1 MKWLLVYVLSQSL
14 FVLYD
19 NLYIRTYK
27 QDSVVLN
34 DTTIFDGYSDIAV
47 GLIDEDILLDTVY
60 WTIESK
66 KSYEVNDD
74 ILECFKQVENISLLL
89 KLSTKNSILT
99 FSDKEVFEYPYSGFS
114 FISFSINNEG
124 YLIKHCKSSRHSDK
138 IYVDHFYKFDN
149 KLDKLKK
156 EKEII
161 KEGDGINFIVTE
173 NNQQK
178 GFLYPSYLK

>member
-74 ILECFKQVENISLLL
+74 ILECFKLVENISLLL
-89 KLSTKNSILT
+89 
-99 FSDKEVFEYPYSGFS
+99 
-114 FISFSINNEG
+114 
-124 YLIKHCKSSRHSDK
+124 
-138 IYVDHFYKFDN
+138 
-149 KLDKLKK
+149 
-156 EKEII
+156 
-161 KEGDGINFIVTE
+161 
-173 NNQQK
+173 
-178 GFLYPSYLK
+178 

>member
-66 KSYEVNDD
+66 KSYEVND
-74 ILECFKQVENISLLL
+74 
-89 KLSTKNSILT
+89 
-99 FSDKEVFEYPYSGFS
+99 
-114 FISFSINNEG
+114 G
-124 YLIKHCKSSRHSDK
+124 YYQMID
-138 IYVDHFYKFDN
+138 
-149 KLDKLKK
+149 
-156 EKEII
+156 
-161 KEGDGINFIVTE
+161 
-173 NNQQK
+173 
-178 GFLYPSYLK
+178 